1 MIEHCV
7 PFIAIDNILLQIMFR
22 YSEASLPENY
32 VVHFTH
38 YTQDSYSSILL
49 LGQTLLYVY

>member
-22 YSEASLPENY
+22 YSEASLLENY

-38 YTQDSYSSILL
+38 YNQDGYYSILL
-49 LGQTLLYVY
+49 LGRTLLYVY

>member
-38 YTQDSYSSILL
+38 YNQDSYSSILL
-49 LGQTLLYVY
+49 LG